1 MSEENVQNTPEQKP
15 EDIFAQRAAKVQ
27 DLAAAGILP
36 FGRRF
41 DNVQMT
47 ADVRKNFKPEAEK
60 QEEVTI
66 AGRMTAF
73 RAMGKSIFA
82 DIKASSGRM
91 QIYVQRDQIGEDDF
105 KVFKKLDLGDII
117 GVTGEPFT
125 TRTGELTVK
134 VHKFTLLS
142 KSLRPLPEK
151 FHGLT
156 DIEQRYRQRYLDL
169 ITNDDSRKV
178 FMQRFAILSEIRKFL
193 ASKGFLEVETPML
206 QPIPGGAN
214 ANPFKTFYEALNSPM
229 YMRIA
234 PELYL
239 KRLLVG
245 GFERVFELNRN
256 FRNEGIDRRH
266 NPEFT
271 MLEIYQAYGDCRS
284 MMDLIEEMVTTIAMN
299 LFGTLEI
306 QHPGGKVINLA
317 RPWRRAPYRD
327 LIKERAGADWFELT
341 KEQKA
346 AKAREMGLTI
356 TTEMEERDI
365 THEIYEKLIE
375 QTLIQPTFVTR
386 LPAYLVPLAKAC
398 EDDPTVVDVYE
409 LEINGQEISPG
420 YSELNDPIEQRK
432 RLVEQAVHDGKDLAM
447 AIDEDFLT
455 AMEHGMPPAGGLGL
469 GVDRLIMLL
478 TGAES
483 IRDVLLFPQMR
494 LKQ

>member
-82 DIKASSGRM
+82 DIKDSSGRM

-327 LIKERAGADWFELT
+327 LIKERAGADWFDLD

-432 RLVEQAVHDGKDLAM
+432 RFVEQAVHDGKDLAM

>member
-82 DIKASSGRM
+82 DIKDSSGRM

-193 ASKGFLEVETPML
+193 ASKGFLEV
-206 QPIPGGAN
+206 
-214 ANPFKTFYEALNSPM
+214 
-229 YMRIA
+229 
-234 PELYL
+234 
-239 KRLLVG
+239 
-245 GFERVFELNRN
+245 
-256 FRNEGIDRRH
+256 
-266 NPEFT
+266 
-271 MLEIYQAYGDCRS
+271 
-284 MMDLIEEMVTTIAMN
+284 
-299 LFGTLEI
+299 
-306 QHPGGKVINLA
+306 
-317 RPWRRAPYRD
+317 
-327 LIKERAGADWFELT
+327 
-341 KEQKA
+341 
-346 AKAREMGLTI
+346 
-356 TTEMEERDI
+356 
-365 THEIYEKLIE
+365 
-375 QTLIQPTFVTR
+375 
-386 LPAYLVPLAKAC
+386 
-398 EDDPTVVDVYE
+398 
-409 LEINGQEISPG
+409 
-420 YSELNDPIEQRK
+420 
-432 RLVEQAVHDGKDLAM
+432 
-447 AIDEDFLT
+447 
-455 AMEHGMPPAGGLGL
+455 
-469 GVDRLIMLL
+469 
-478 TGAES
+478 
-483 IRDVLLFPQMR
+483 
-494 LKQ
+494 